1 MGSLKELFEITMFN
15 AGTICNPSQTDI
27 PAEAASNSLN
37 LDPISED
44 GKLKGIPINT
54 NICSN
59 VGDDKNILLQNVSD
73 STKHDLIYYKDSNNT
88 LYVAEDLYDSAGDG
102 AATEATLGTLT
113 ATTDEVPMEA
123 MEGALYIGQ
132 GTGNAENPKW
142 VGRLDHGQ
150 WGDAAS
156 GSLSL
161 ESDSLLPP
169 NLINEVT
176 SACTDGTYIYAV
188 YGGQHGTYNYNTT
201 ESLKYASGEIVKIRV
216 SDGKIMARSNRVI
229 GPVNA
234 ICLSWD
240 GNDIWALTSEK
251 WSVAK
256 NVYTGSISTFASAN
270 GDDDTTVTSSAHGLV
285 NGDTIIITGTAN
297 YDGTGTVSEV
307 TTDTF
312 QIDAP
317 FVDSTMSFGSE
328 LNEQANA
335 ITPSGSS
342 ASEANDAAGWTNAG
356 MSTFASSTDNETT
369 GTYSLHLVAN
379 GDGDYAHTNFTTTAG
394 RRYRFSWDRTITNHD
409 SGSKFDFKV
418 GTSANDNSLG
428 EVDSFASNTSTS
440 VVTGEYVDIVATSS
454 STFFTVTEDGG
465 DNDGILYLD
474 NLSVKEITD
483 TWTVPETTN
492 LHVLNKFN
500 SNDLKSNAV
509 ITTNLD
515 TAIREA
521 KGTTAAGDYW
531 EALADNT
538 DNTGNRWED
547 EGSYWEGAN
556 PYDYQG
562 TFSDILELDGT
573 LWVCTSAGALF
584 NSTSIEGTS
593 VVFANRT
600 PYGLG
605 YYYKTDT
612 NTEVYMAPGGDLNE
626 TGGWYNNGATAWR
639 FPECHNA
646 SLMQLTGSN
655 DWVGMYVR
663 NGELS
668 DGMKFDLGGSNLAV
682 EKKSLIF
689 SVSESA
695 DPGLFIDGTDNVRT
709 YYLNDSSLIS
719 SDGVREINNVM
730 YKCPK
735 DIYKSAYQV
744 IKTWG
749 AGGMEWNI
757 AEFDNPAYDGTHG
770 DPITVA
776 LVEGDDTAQ
785 IPIRISDTVIVGLIS
800 DAYLGVGDQNSAADA
815 DARNKYRTMSKW
827 TDDGGWSR
835 ADFGT
840 EMYLSQRAHLLRET
854 EDASGFHQ
862 ANAGYF
868 YRYSFVYDGFQESP
882 LGASMHIWSTG
893 KKVEIPFVF
902 STDNFPK
909 RITAIRVYRA
919 TSISTAD
926 RDIGGFYHFIGEIDI
941 ESQQNVNL
949 STDTSYT
956 DGQDGVNEGD
966 ELRPDES
973 RYFTFVDQGTSGATY
988 ETMSGLF
995 EAMTDSNV
1003 KYSLSTQLNSS
1014 LFVAKCDHETQIQG
1028 GNMIYKSLP
1037 YKPSCINW
1045 ALDFL
1050 KLPEVPTAIQAFNGR
1065 IYAFSE
1071 SKTYKIEPNSFYI
1084 EDIYEGAGCLGPDAV
1099 QVSDFGM
1106 CYCDNNN
1113 IYLHQGQTPTPI
1125 GDSILTSDASI
1136 GYLDFLDTSSYSPK
1150 IGFDAKR
1157 KCFVV
1162 FLTTTRAWAYNMV
1175 RQVWNLWETQGTTNG
1190 ICQGKKGEI
1199 LAAVSDGHLYDMLSS
1214 ATRKSNW
1221 YWVSKRLSMH
1231 HKTQNKRWYEA
1242 IIAYTGDGSG
1252 DAPSIAIYWDYNTG
1266 AASISSGES
1275 EDNIIRKQL
1284 GDDVSAVNHRLV
1296 QIKVTAGDATTE
1308 VDSIGFTFRRF
1319 EALVDQGS
1327 A

>member
-1 MGSLKELFEITMFN
+1 
-15 AGTICNPSQTDI
+15 
-27 PAEAASNSLN
+27 
-37 LDPISED
+37 
-44 GKLKGIPINT
+44 
-54 NICSN
+54 
-59 VGDDKNILLQNVSD
+59 
-73 STKHDLIYYKDSNNT
+73 
-88 LYVAEDLYDSAGDG
+88 
-102 AATEATLGTLT
+102 
-113 ATTDEVPMEA
+113 
-123 MEGALYIGQ
+123 
-132 GTGNAENPKW
+132 
-142 VGRLDHGQ
+142 
-150 WGDAAS
+150 
-156 GSLSL
+156 
-161 ESDSLLPP
+161 
-169 NLINEVT
+169 
-176 SACTDGTYIYAV
+176 
-188 YGGQHGTYNYNTT
+188 
-201 ESLKYASGEIVKIRV
+201 
-216 SDGKIMARSNRVI
+216 
-229 GPVNA
+229 
-234 ICLSWD
+234 
-240 GNDIWALTSEK
+240 
-251 WSVAK
+251 
-256 NVYTGSISTFASAN
+256 
-270 GDDDTTVTSSAHGLV
+270 
-285 NGDTIIITGTAN
+285 
-297 YDGTGTVSEV
+297 
-307 TTDTF
+307 
-312 QIDAP
+312 
-317 FVDSTMSFGSE
+317 
-328 LNEQANA
+328 
-335 ITPSGSS
+335 
-342 ASEANDAAGWTNAG
+342 
-356 MSTFASSTDNETT
+356 
-369 GTYSLHLVAN
+369 
-379 GDGDYAHTNFTTTAG
+379 
-394 RRYRFSWDRTITNHD
+394 
-409 SGSKFDFKV
+409 
-418 GTSANDNSLG
+418 
-428 EVDSFASNTSTS
+428 
-440 VVTGEYVDIVATSS
+440 
-454 STFFTVTEDGG
+454 
-465 DNDGILYLD
+465 
-474 NLSVKEITD
+474 
-483 TWTVPETTN
+483 
-492 LHVLNKFN
+492 
-500 SNDLKSNAV
+500 
-509 ITTNLD
+509 
-515 TAIREA
+515 A

-902 STDNFPK
+902 STD
-909 RITAIRVYRA
+909 
-919 TSISTAD
+919 
-926 RDIGGFYHFIGEIDI
+926 
-941 ESQQNVNL
+941 
-949 STDTSYT
+949 
-956 DGQDGVNEGD
+956 
-966 ELRPDES
+966 
-973 RYFTFVDQGTSGATY
+973 
-988 ETMSGLF
+988 
-995 EAMTDSNV
+995 
-1003 KYSLSTQLNSS
+1003 
-1014 LFVAKCDHETQIQG
+1014 
-1028 GNMIYKSLP
+1028 
-1037 YKPSCINW
+1037 
-1045 ALDFL
+1045 
-1050 KLPEVPTAIQAFNGR
+1050 
-1065 IYAFSE
+1065 
-1071 SKTYKIEPNSFYI
+1071 
-1084 EDIYEGAGCLGPDAV
+1084 
-1099 QVSDFGM
+1099 
-1106 CYCDNNN
+1106 
-1113 IYLHQGQTPTPI
+1113 
-1125 GDSILTSDASI
+1125 
-1136 GYLDFLDTSSYSPK
+1136 
-1150 IGFDAKR
+1150 
-1157 KCFVV
+1157 
-1162 FLTTTRAWAYNMV
+1162 
-1175 RQVWNLWETQGTTNG
+1175 
-1190 ICQGKKGEI
+1190 
-1199 LAAVSDGHLYDMLSS
+1199 
-1214 ATRKSNW
+1214 
-1221 YWVSKRLSMH
+1221 
-1231 HKTQNKRWYEA
+1231 
-1242 IIAYTGDGSG
+1242 
-1252 DAPSIAIYWDYNTG
+1252 
-1266 AASISSGES
+1266 
-1275 EDNIIRKQL
+1275 
-1284 GDDVSAVNHRLV
+1284 
-1296 QIKVTAGDATTE
+1296 
-1308 VDSIGFTFRRF
+1308 
-1319 EALVDQGS
+1319 
-1327 A
+1327 